1 MSRRQTQL
9 DQDRL
14 GFDQTRNY
22 TTEIF
27 GKLLPRPVV
36 QRAVRVSIRTD
47 ADRYRLGEPVE
58 ITLEFKN
65 RLPVPVTLYT
75 PSRRLWGWTIDDY
88 LEASSEPRYVDN
100 SPGKFS
106 FRGGERKTVDITW
119 DGRIKHA
126 GEPDVWKLP
135 EPGQHT
141 LTGFIA
147 TENRPEDSVDIELV
161 RG

>member
-9 DQDRL
+9 EEDRL

-22 TTEIF
+22 TTEIL
-27 GKLLPRPVV
+27 GKLLPRTVAR
-36 QRAVRVSIRTD
+36 RAIRVSIQTD
-47 ADRYRLGEPVE
+47 AESYGQGEPVD

-65 RLPVPVTLYT
+65 RLPIPITLAT
-75 PSRRLWGWTIDDY
+75 PSRRLWGWTVDEY
-88 LEASSEPRYVDN
+88 LEASDEPRYVDD

-106 FRGGERKTVDITW
+106 FRGGERKTVEITW

-126 GEPDVWKLP
+126 GEPDTWKLP
-135 EPGQHT
+135 EPGEHT

-147 TENRPEDSVDIELV
+147 TEERPQDSVAIETE
-161 RG
+161 RF

>member
-9 DQDRL
+9 EQDRL

-22 TTEIF
+22 TTEII
-27 GKLLPRPVV
+27 GKLLPRWVAR
-36 QRAVRVSIRTD
+36 RAVRVSLQTD
-47 ADRYRLGEPVE
+47 ADHYRQGEPVE

-65 RLPVPVTLYT
+65 RLPIPIALYT
-75 PSRRLWGWTIDDY
+75 PSRRLWGWTVDDY
-88 LEASSEPRYVDN
+88 LEASDEPRYVDDT
-100 SPGKFS
+100 PGKFS

-126 GEPDVWKLP
+126 GDPDVWKLP
-135 EPGQHT
+135 EPGEHT

-147 TENRPEDSVDIELV
+147 TENRPMDSVVIEIE
-161 RG
+161 RS